1 MPRRKRKGNVPVVGA
16 KQLHP
21 VQLSPQ
27 VRNLEAKRA
36 KAAAQRTYAPVL
48 AADRQGVQAARRES
62 RRAVGS
68 ARGATNAVTTTLAQ
82 ALGTLGQTGLSGR
95 ELQQTKRELTS
106 RIGDA
111 ASELPGFLAG
121 LREEGAGDVQK
132 ARLEL
137 IQDRAERGKAAAGNL
152 NTRLK
157 ELRGAGS
164 SAIEAE
170 QGERKKKRQEAQEAG
185 EGKLSKEDK
194 RKVHNA
200 QIALQRFIDD
210 WKKNAP
216 VDGEDPSN
224 GTLQEAVPLKTKADW
239 RKVVE
244 IVKGEEGVD
253 AVAALDAVERLRAKW
268 RKNPRQAIVGTVFNA
283 GS

>member
-1 MPRRKRKGNVPVVGA
+1 MARKRKVPVVGA
-16 KQLHP
+16 KQLHS

-36 KAAAQRTYAPVL
+36 KAAAQRSYAPVL
-48 AADRQGVQAARRES
+48 AADRQGVQAARQES

-95 ELQQTKRELTS
+95 ELQQTKHEFTS

-121 LREEGAGDVQK
+121 LREEGAEGVQK

-137 IQDRAERGKAAAGNL
+137 IQDRAERGKAAAGDF

-164 SAIEAE
+164 SALKSEQEKREAE
-170 QGERKKKRQEAQEAG
+170 AKEQAEEKHGHG
-185 EGKLSKEDK
+185 LSKDEK
-194 RKVHNA
+194 RKIHNA
-200 QIALQRFIDD
+200 QIALQGFVDD

-216 VDGEDPSN
+216 IDGEDPAN
-224 GTLQEAVPLKTKADW
+224 GTLQEAFPLKSKADW

-244 IVKGEEGVD
+244 VVAGAEDVD
-253 AVAALDAVERLRAKW
+253 AVAALKAVEKLRARW
-268 RKNPRQAIVGTVFNA
+268 RKNPRQGVVGTVFNA